1 MTDELRQLF
10 LRARFINWR
19 KFRSTCV
26 GGLISYKRSGALPRK
41 RSVILTCSA
50 ISYAVVC

>member
-1 MTDELRQLF
+1 MRDELRQLF
-10 LRARFINWR
+10 LRARFIIGK

-41 RSVILTCSA
+41 PSVFLTCLA

>member
-10 LRARFINWR
+10 YVRVLLLE

-26 GGLISYKRSGALPRK
+26 GGVISYKRSGALPRK
-41 RSVILTCSA
+41 PSVILTCSA
-50 ISYAVVC
+50 KSYAVVC

>member
-10 LRARFINWR
+10 LRARFINGEYS
-19 KFRSTCV
+19 RSTCV

-41 RSVILTCSA
+41 PSVILTCSA
-50 ISYAVVC
+50 ISYAVMC